1 MQVAVQVHGCV
12 PSGAARFG
20 LELPDR
26 ATAGEL
32 LERLEQ
38 RGVPLR
44 CAATSLEARMPRQL
58 RMFVDGALIA
68 RRDQRLAAGASSVT
82 VVLLT
87 PISGG

>member
-1 MQVAVQVHGCV
+1 MQVAIQVHGCV
-12 PSGAARFG
+12 PSGATRFG

-38 RGVPLR
+38 RGLSLS
-44 CAATSLEARMPRQL
+44 CAATSHDARMPRQL
-58 RMFVDGALIA
+58 RMFVDGALVA
-68 RRDQRLAAGASSVT
+68 RRDQPLAAGASSVT